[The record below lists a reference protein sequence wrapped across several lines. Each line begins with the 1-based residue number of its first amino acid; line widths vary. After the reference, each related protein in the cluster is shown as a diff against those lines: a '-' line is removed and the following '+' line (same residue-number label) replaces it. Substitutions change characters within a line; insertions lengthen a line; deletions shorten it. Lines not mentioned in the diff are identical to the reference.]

1 LNERSFIVDN
11 FVYLCLQIL
20 NQTLIKM
27 KNLFNVF
34 AVLILI
40 AWCVPQ
46 TVCGRKAACFA
57 SYMTCEAQNTE
68 CAGYVI
74 PDGKEIYIPEELRDN
89 DFTNK
94 DSQWSYYRMACTP
107 NVVCFWEKGFGDDL
121 SKAPDL
127 DGQSMT
133 VDLDNLLARVEYFYN
148 VYRDMMGFLLPGSKA
163 EKYRMMVMLKY
174 SLEGTAY
181 GGCYDATIGG
191 LWITPNRVQDKTLN
205 CIAHELGH
213 SFQIQIACDGK
224 SQGMGGGIFETSA
237 QWMLWQVNPRWTTD
251 ENYHWEA
258 FKKQTHLSLFHPEN
272 MYHAPFVM
280 EYWSMLHGLT
290 YMADLF
296 RGGKQS
302 EDFAQAYMRM
312 YDVDVKQMGDE
323 LLDCYSRLITFDFPD
338 KRKESLRY
346 ACELRSEMKDT
357 LDGWRTPVNAPQTY
371 GFNVDEIPLPA
382 IGKTVKVQ
390 FRGLPKDVNIGYRY
404 GLVAVDNNNTPTYL
418 GAHSDLKKT
427 LTFKNPGNIKHLY
440 LVVVGC
446 PTKEYKPIFDS
457 APATYP
463 YIIRYYL

>member
-1 LNERSFIVDN
+1 
-11 FVYLCLQIL
+11 
-20 NQTLIKM
+20 M

-346 ACELRSEMKDT
+346 ACELRSEMNDT

>member
-1 LNERSFIVDN
+1 MKIKNIILLAAVA
-11 FVYLCLQIL
+11 FVSLFRLSAQEVQSSTDYIL
-20 NQTLIKM
+20 
-27 KNLFNVF
+27 
-34 AVLILI
+34 
-40 AWCVPQ
+40 P
-46 TVCGRKAACFA
+46 G
-57 SYMTCEAQNTE
+57 
-68 CAGYVI
+68 
-74 PDGKEIYIPEELRDN
+74 GKEIYIPEELRNN
-89 DFTNK
+89 DFTSK

-107 NVVCFWEKGFGDDL
+107 NVVCFWEKGFGEDL

-127 DGQSMT
+127 DGHPMT
-133 VDLDNLLARVEYFYN
+133 VDLDNLLSRVEYFYN

-163 EKYRMMVMLKY
+163 ERYRMMVMLKY

-224 SQGMGGGIFETSA
+224 SQGMGGSMFETSA

-251 ENYHWEA
+251 EYYHWEA
-258 FKKQTHLSLFHPEN
+258 YRKQIHLSLFHPEN

-296 RGGKQS
+296 RGGKQG

-312 YDVDVKQMGDE
+312 YNVDMQHMGDQ
-323 LLDCYSRLITFDFPD
+323 LLDCYCRLITFDFPD

-346 ACELRSEMKDT
+346 AFEMRSEMKDT
-357 LDGWRTPVNAPQTY
+357 LDGWKKPVNAPQTY

-382 IGKTVKVQ
+382 VGKTVKVQ
-390 FRGLPKDVNIGYRY
+390 FRGLSTQENIGYRY
-404 GLVAVDNNNTPTYL
+404 GLVAVDQDNHPTYL
-418 GAHSDLKKT
+418 GAHSELKKT
-427 LTFKNPGNIKHLY
+427 LTYKNPGNTTRLY

-446 PTKEYKPIFDS
+446 PTKEYQPQ
-457 APATYP
+457 ATATFE
-463 YIIRYYL
+463 YIIKY

>member
-1 LNERSFIVDN
+1 MKIKNIILLAAVA
-11 FVYLCLQIL
+11 FVSLYRLSAQEVQSSTDYIL
-20 NQTLIKM
+20 
-27 KNLFNVF
+27 
-34 AVLILI
+34 
-40 AWCVPQ
+40 P
-46 TVCGRKAACFA
+46 G
-57 SYMTCEAQNTE
+57 
-68 CAGYVI
+68 
-74 PDGKEIYIPEELRDN
+74 GKEIYIPEELRNN
-89 DFTNK
+89 DFTSK

-107 NVVCFWEKGFGDDL
+107 NVVCFWEKGFGEDL

-127 DGQSMT
+127 DGHPMT
-133 VDLDNLLARVEYFYN
+133 VDLDNLLSRVEYFYN
-148 VYRDMMGFLLPGSKA
+148 VYRDMMGFLLPDSKA
-163 EKYRMMVMLKY
+163 ERYRMMVMLKY

-224 SQGMGGGIFETSA
+224 SQGMGGSMFETSA

-251 ENYHWEA
+251 EYYHWEA
-258 FKKQTHLSLFHPEN
+258 YRKQIHLSLFHPEN

-296 RGGKQS
+296 RGGKQG

-312 YDVDVKQMGDE
+312 YNVDMQHMGDE

-346 ACELRSEMKDT
+346 ACEMRSEMKDT
-357 LDGWRTPVNAPQTY
+357 LDGWKKPVNAPQTY

-382 IGKTVKVQ
+382 VGKTVKVQ
-390 FRGLPKDVNIGYRY
+390 FRGLSTQENIGYRY
-404 GLVAVDNNNTPTYL
+404 GLVAVDQDNHPTYL
-418 GAHSDLKKT
+418 GAHSELKKT
-427 LTFKNPGNIKHLY
+427 LTYKNPGNTTRLY

-446 PTKEYKPIFDS
+446 PTKEYQS
-457 APATYP
+457 QATATFE
-463 YIIRYYL
+463 YIIKY

>member
-1 LNERSFIVDN
+1 MKIKNIILLAAVA
-11 FVYLCLQIL
+11 FVSLFRLSAQEVQSSTDYIL
-20 NQTLIKM
+20 
-27 KNLFNVF
+27 
-34 AVLILI
+34 
-40 AWCVPQ
+40 P
-46 TVCGRKAACFA
+46 G
-57 SYMTCEAQNTE
+57 
-68 CAGYVI
+68 
-74 PDGKEIYIPEELRDN
+74 GKEIYIPEELRNN
-89 DFTNK
+89 DFTSK

-107 NVVCFWEKGFGDDL
+107 NVVCFWEKGFGEDL

-127 DGQSMT
+127 DGHPMT
-133 VDLDNLLARVEYFYN
+133 VDLDNLLSRVEYFYN

-163 EKYRMMVMLKY
+163 ERYRMMVMLKY

-224 SQGMGGGIFETSA
+224 SQGMGGSMFETSA

-251 ENYHWEA
+251 EYYHWEA
-258 FKKQTHLSLFHPEN
+258 YRKQIHLSLFHPEN

-296 RGGKQS
+296 RGGKQG

-312 YDVDVKQMGDE
+312 YNVDMQHMGDE

-338 KRKESLRY
+338 KRKESIRY
-346 ACELRSEMKDT
+346 ACEMRSEMKDT
-357 LDGWRTPVNAPQTY
+357 LDGWKKPVNAPQTY

-382 IGKTVKVQ
+382 VGKTVKVQ
-390 FRGLPKDVNIGYRY
+390 FRGLSTQENIGYRY
-404 GLVAVDNNNTPTYL
+404 GLVAVDQDNHPTYL
-418 GAHSDLKKT
+418 GAHSELKKT
-427 LTFKNPGNIKHLY
+427 LTYKNRGNTTRLY

-446 PTKEYKPIFDS
+446 PTKEYQS
-457 APATYP
+457 QATATFE
-463 YIIRYYL
+463 YIIKY

>member
-1 LNERSFIVDN
+1 MAAAA
-11 FVYLCLQIL
+11 FVSLFSLSAQEVQSSTDYIL
-20 NQTLIKM
+20 
-27 KNLFNVF
+27 
-34 AVLILI
+34 
-40 AWCVPQ
+40 P
-46 TVCGRKAACFA
+46 G
-57 SYMTCEAQNTE
+57 
-68 CAGYVI
+68 
-74 PDGKEIYIPEELRDN
+74 GKEIYIPEELRNN
-89 DFTNK
+89 DFTSK

-107 NVVCFWEKGFGDDL
+107 NVVCFWEKGFGEDL

-127 DGQSMT
+127 DGHPMT
-133 VDLDNLLARVEYFYN
+133 VDLDNLLSRVEYFYN

-163 EKYRMMVMLKY
+163 ERYRMMVMLKY

-191 LWITPNRVQDKTLN
+191 LWITPNRLQDKTLN

-224 SQGMGGGIFETSA
+224 SQGMGGSMFETSA

-251 ENYHWEA
+251 EYYHWEA
-258 FKKQTHLSLFHPEN
+258 YRKQIHLSLFHPEN

-296 RGGKQS
+296 RGGKQG

-312 YDVDVKQMGDE
+312 YNVDMQHMGDQ

-346 ACELRSEMKDT
+346 ACEMRSEMKDT
-357 LDGWRTPVNAPQTY
+357 LDGWKKPVNAPQTY

-382 IGKTVKVQ
+382 VGKTVKVQ
-390 FRGLPKDVNIGYRY
+390 FRGLSTQENIGYRY
-404 GLVAVDNNNTPTYL
+404 GLVAVDQDNNPTYL

-427 LTFKNPGNIKHLY
+427 LTYKNLGNTTRLY

-446 PTKEYKPIFDS
+446 PTKEYQS
-457 APATYP
+457 QATATFE
-463 YIIRYYL
+463 YIIKY

>member
-1 LNERSFIVDN
+1 MKIKNIILLAAVA
-11 FVYLCLQIL
+11 FVSLFRLSAQEVQSSTDYIL
-20 NQTLIKM
+20 
-27 KNLFNVF
+27 
-34 AVLILI
+34 
-40 AWCVPQ
+40 P
-46 TVCGRKAACFA
+46 G
-57 SYMTCEAQNTE
+57 
-68 CAGYVI
+68 
-74 PDGKEIYIPEELRDN
+74 GKEIYIPEELRNN
-89 DFTNK
+89 DFTSK

-107 NVVCFWEKGFGDDL
+107 NVVCFWEKGFGEDL

-127 DGQSMT
+127 DGHPMT
-133 VDLDNLLARVEYFYN
+133 VDLDNLLSRVEYFYN

-163 EKYRMMVMLKY
+163 ERYRMMVMLKY

-224 SQGMGGGIFETSA
+224 SQGMGGSMFETSA

-251 ENYHWEA
+251 EYYHWEA
-258 FKKQTHLSLFHPEN
+258 YRKQIHLSLFHPEN

-296 RGGKQS
+296 RGGKQG

-312 YDVDVKQMGDE
+312 YNVDMQHMGDQ

-346 ACELRSEMKDT
+346 AFEMRSEMKDT
-357 LDGWRTPVNAPQTY
+357 LDGWKKPVNAPQTY

-382 IGKTVKVQ
+382 VGKTVKVQ
-390 FRGLPKDVNIGYRY
+390 FRGLSTQENIGYRY
-404 GLVAVDNNNTPTYL
+404 GLVAVDQDNHPTYL
-418 GAHSDLKKT
+418 GAHSELKKT
-427 LTFKNPGNIKHLY
+427 LTYKNPGNTTRLY

-446 PTKEYKPIFDS
+446 PTKEYQS
-457 APATYP
+457 QATATFE
-463 YIIRYYL
+463 YIIKY